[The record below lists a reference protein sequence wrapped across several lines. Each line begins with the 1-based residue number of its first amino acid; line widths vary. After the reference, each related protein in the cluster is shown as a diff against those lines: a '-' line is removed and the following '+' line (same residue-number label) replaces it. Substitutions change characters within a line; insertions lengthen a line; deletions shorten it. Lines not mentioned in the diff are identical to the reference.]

1 MSKAVKPIPDG
12 YHTLTAN
19 LIVRDGAAA
28 IDFYKKAFG
37 AVENVRMKGPG
48 DSIMHAELKIGD
60 SVFMLADE
68 MPNMDVKSPKAYGG
82 SPVGFYLYAEN
93 VDAAWK
99 RAVDAGAKAVMPLTD
114 MFWGD
119 RVGAVED
126 PFGHRWSLAQHT
138 RDLSPQEIEQ
148 GQKAFMAQMKK

>member
-1 MSKAVKPIPDG
+1 VGYVVHAPVRSYPESQPARQGGPMSKPVKAIPEG

-19 LIVRDGAAA
+19 LVVRDGAAA

-60 SVFMLADE
+60 SVFMLSDE

-93 VDAAWK
+93 VDTRCK
-99 RAVDAGAKAVMPLTD
+99 GAVDAG
-114 MFWGD
+114 
-119 RVGAVED
+119 
-126 PFGHRWSLAQHT
+126 Q
-138 RDLSPQEIEQ
+138 
-148 GQKAFMAQMKK
+148 

>member
-1 MSKAVKPIPDG
+1 
-12 YHTLTAN
+12 
-19 LIVRDGAAA
+19 
-28 IDFYKKAFG
+28 
-37 AVENVRMKGPG
+37 MKGPG

-68 MPNMDVKSPKAYGG
+68 MPNMDVKEPQSVRAALRSVSTSTPKRRCGMEARRRRRG
-82 SPVGFYLYAEN
+82 
-93 VDAAWK
+93 
-99 RAVDAGAKAVMPLTD
+99 RRVMPLTD

-119 RVGAVED
+119 RVGAARVD

-148 GQKAFMAQMKK
+148 GQKAFMAQVKK